1 MRVKPS
7 PSATFAIARALL
19 GVGAWLT
26 LVVACGGP
34 LPGGDGTPPK
44 VVSTVPADGATGVAL
59 NRSVVITFSE
69 PMDRAKTQAAIV
81 WTPDLD
87 CGFTWSTDSTRLTCQ
102 PQPAHQADTQY
113 DITVAVSATDVAGV
127 PLAAAYRFSYT
138 TSAEVLSACVFG
150 SVEAR
155 FGSCVFG
162 P

>member
-1 MRVKPS
+1 MRLRP
-7 PSATFAIARALL
+7 PWRPTFVLTSGLL
-19 GVGAWLT
+19 GVFAWLM
-26 LVVACGGP
+26 LVVGCGGP
-34 LPGGDGTPPK
+34 TPGGDGTPPK

-138 TSAEVLSACVFG
+138 
-150 SVEAR
+150 
-155 FGSCVFG
+155 
-162 P
+162 